1 MPWENNMSNDP
12 SPKQRTQPCQREG
25 RSEVAPENMP
35 EDPPEYGEDGL
46 HVLNDSVEYL
56 ADEVVIG
63 DQFLDDSDERAKI
76 KKTKTLSLSASSD
89 EDGGPRKAVV
99 DDFKQPSE
107 LDIARQIIDAD
118 RREREERVWR
128 RRHTTN
134 PVLRALQVIMPYG
147 GIVSS
152 AFSIASSTIGG
163 GIIGLPAAFQMSG
176 ICMATIYLVVVVTMA
191 IYSFV
196 LLAIVSQKTGLHN
209 WELIARRLMG
219 RGWDYFVVFVMW
231 VLCFGG
237 DVSYIIAL
245 KSILSGFLKNS
256 ESATG
261 YFKSEAGF
269 RLITSVLWLTVILPM
284 CVLKEINSL
293 RIISTVAILFVVFF
307 TITCIIHS
315 GQTLHSRGM
324 RDDLVYF
331 QSGNTAISGL
341 SNLMFAFIA
350 QVNAPELSREMY
362 RFSVH
367 RVFLSALLGLLMCAV
382 LYFLTGLFGY
392 LDFGPEVSDSILAMY
407 NPMKDHLM
415 AVSYVGMMLKISV
428 GFALHLIPCRD
439 CVYYVL
445 GTEAARVPWWK
456 NALLCALQA
465 SIALVAG
472 LFIPRIST
480 VFGLLGGFCGGF
492 VGFIFPSFFMM
503 YSGGFTAA
511 RLGWAHFI
519 GTYALLVVGVV
530 AVVWGTGAAVYGAA
544 NTDWSS

>member
-1 MPWENNMSNDP
+1 MPQESSSSDSNDRQA
-12 SPKQRTQPCQREG
+12 QRPRQREE
-25 RSEVAPENMP
+25 RPAIAPDNMP

-46 HVLNDSVEYL
+46 HVLNDSGEFL
-56 ADEVVIG
+56 ADEVVIVG
-63 DQFLDDSDERAKI
+63 ERLDGNDVTTKMAKTT
-76 KKTKTLSLSASSD
+76 KKTNSPASSD
-89 EDGGPRKAVV
+89 EGGIPAQVAV
-99 DDFKQPSE
+99 DDYKQAGE
-107 LDIARQIIDAD
+107 ADIAQRIIEAD
-118 RREREERVWR
+118 RRDREERVWR

-134 PVLRALQVIMPYG
+134 PFLHALQLVIPYG

-163 GIIGLPAAFQMSG
+163 GIIGLPSAFQMSG
-176 ICMATIYLVVVVTMA
+176 LGMATIYLLIVMTMA

-196 LLAIVSQKTGLHN
+196 LLAIVSQKTGLYN

-219 RGWDYFVVFVMW
+219 PGWDYAVVFVMW

-256 ESATG
+256 ESATA
-261 YFKSEAGF
+261 FLKSEGGF
-269 RLITSVLWLTVILPM
+269 RVVTSMLWLVVILPM
-284 CVLKEINSL
+284 CLLKEINSL

-307 TITCIIHS
+307 TLTCIIHS
-315 GQTLHSRGM
+315 GQTLHHRGM

-331 QSGNTAISGL
+331 QTGNTAINGL
-341 SNLMFAFIA
+341 SSLMFAFIA
-350 QVNAPELSREMY
+350 QVNAPEISREMY
-362 RFSVH
+362 KFSVH
-367 RVFLSALLGLLMCAV
+367 RVFLSALLGMVLCAV

-415 AVSYVGMMLKISV
+415 AVSYVGMLLKICV
-428 GFALHLIPCRD
+428 GFSLHLIPCRD

-445 GTEAARVPWWK
+445 GTEAIHVPWWK
-456 NALLCALQA
+456 NALLCSLQA
-465 SIALVAG
+465 AVALVAG

-480 VFGLLGGFCGGF
+480 VFGLLGGFCGGS

-511 RLGWAHFI
+511 RLGWPHFL
-519 GTYALLVVGVV
+519 GTYALLVVGVI
-530 AVVWGTGAAVYGAA
+530 AVVWGTSAAVYGAA
-544 NTDWSS
+544 TTDWSE

>member
-1 MPWENNMSNDP
+1 MPQQNTNSSDSGNL
-12 SPKQRTQPCQREG
+12 SPAGRTREE
-25 RSEVAPENMP
+25 RAAAAAEAARVAAANMP

-46 HVLNDSVEYL
+46 HVLNDSNTEYL
-56 ADEVVIG
+56 ADEVIVDG
-63 DQFLDDSDERAKI
+63 VDRSGKKGKGAKKV
-76 KKTKTLSLSASSD
+76 KKVSSTESSSD
-89 EDGGPRKAVV
+89 RDV

-107 LDIARQIIDAD
+107 MDIAHQVMEK
-118 RREREERVWR
+118 ERLERAERVWQ
-128 RRHTTN
+128 RRHPTN
-134 PVLRALQVIMPYG
+134 PVLRALQVIIPYG
-147 GIVSS
+147 GIASTG
-152 AFSIASSTIGG
+152 FNIASSTIGG

-176 ICMATIYLVVVVTMA
+176 IGMATIYLVVVVCMA

-196 LLAIVSQKTGLHN
+196 LLGIVAQKTGLYN
-209 WELIARRLMG
+209 WEIIARRLMG

-245 KSILSGFLKNS
+245 KSILSGFLSNS
-256 ESATG
+256 ESAPKYLHSESG
-261 YFKSEAGF
+261 Y
-269 RLITSVLWLTVILPM
+269 RLITTVLWVGVILPM

-293 RIISTVAILFVVFF
+293 RYVSTVAILFVVFF
-307 TITCIIHS
+307 TITVIIHS
-315 GQTLHSRGM
+315 GQSLHSRGL
-324 RDDLVYF
+324 RTDYVYF
-331 QSGNTAISGL
+331 QKGNTAINGL
-341 SNLMFAFIA
+341 SNLMFAYIA
-350 QVNAPELSREMY
+350 QVNAPSCSLELY
-362 RFSVH
+362 KFSVR
-367 RVFLSALLGLLMCAV
+367 RVFLSALFGMLLCTV

-392 LDFGPEVSDSILAMY
+392 LDFGPEVGDSILAMY

-439 CVYYVL
+439 AVYYVL
-445 GTEAARVPWWK
+445 GTEVIHVPWWK
-456 NALLCALQA
+456 NAIVCTLQA
-465 SIALVAG
+465 GLALVAG

-503 YSGGFTAA
+503 YSGGFTPS
-511 RLGWAHFI
+511 RLGWPHFL
-519 GTYALLVVGVV
+519 GTYALLIVGVI